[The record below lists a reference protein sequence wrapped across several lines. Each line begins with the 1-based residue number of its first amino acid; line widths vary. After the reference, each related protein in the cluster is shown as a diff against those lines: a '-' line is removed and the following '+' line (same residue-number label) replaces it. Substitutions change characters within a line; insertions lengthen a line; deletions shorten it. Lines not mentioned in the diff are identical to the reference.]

1 MLPEDI
7 IYVTTYK
14 SCSRLRKCAEPK
26 ACLAS
31 LRKSHLQSRTSNNQA
46 GIKIKN
52 NKKYENAWL
61 SYFRYQN

>member
-14 SCSRLRKCAEPK
+14 SCSRLRKCTEPK

-31 LRKSHLQSRTSNNQA
+31 LGNPICKVELPT
-46 GIKIKN
+46 IK
-52 NKKYENAWL
+52 
-61 SYFRYQN
+61 Q